1 MTDSDTPCG
10 EAAVGASTAE
20 EVGAD
25 EEGEDAD
32 EVDVVAAGGEDAVVV
47 QNKQNDCRKMNK
59 EHGIMIGEKQE
70 MAGRILSDPTLFR
83 PFLVTM
89 QHSLSFGADIL
100 SRLPSNAVASDFYLT
115 LLNKMGRKMNNL
127 VHLVESAITLSG
139 LLSSREFLLGYNPNP
154 KPKSEELDSVV
165 FAGIALE
172 YSALPLILQ

>member
-70 MAGRILSDPTLFR
+70 MAGRILSDPTLCSDHSSLQCNTAYPLGQIFYR
-83 PFLVTM
+83 DCRVM
-89 QHSLSFGADIL
+89 QWLRIFI
-100 SRLPSNAVASDFYLT
+100 
-115 LLNKMGRKMNNL
+115 
-127 VHLVESAITLSG
+127 
-139 LLSSREFLLGYNPNP
+139 
-154 KPKSEELDSVV
+154 
-165 FAGIALE
+165 
-172 YSALPLILQ
+172 

>member
-47 QNKQNDCRKMNK
+47 QKKQNDCRKMNK

-89 QHSLSFGADIL
+89 QQPAYGCPLGQIFYRDCRVMQ
-100 SRLPSNAVASDFYLT
+100 RLRIF
-115 LLNKMGRKMNNL
+115 
-127 VHLVESAITLSG
+127 I
-139 LLSSREFLLGYNPNP
+139 
-154 KPKSEELDSVV
+154 
-165 FAGIALE
+165 
-172 YSALPLILQ
+172 

>member
-139 LLSSREFLLGYNPNP
+139 LLRSRKFL
-154 KPKSEELDSVV
+154 
-165 FAGIALE
+165 F
-172 YSALPLILQ
+172 

>member
-127 VHLVESAITLSG
+127 VHLVESAITHLSG
-139 LLSSREFLLGYNPNP
+139 LLVVGSSYFDIIRTPNPNQKNLIP
-154 KPKSEELDSVV
+154 SSSLVS
-165 FAGIALE
+165 
-172 YSALPLILQ
+172 PLNIVHFP

>member
-10 EAAVGASTAE
+10 EAVVGASTAE

-47 QNKQNDCRKMNK
+47 QKKQNDCRKMNK

-70 MAGRILSDPTLFR
+70 MAGRILS
-83 PFLVTM
+83 
-89 QHSLSFGADIL
+89 FGADIL
-100 SRLPSNAVASDFYLT
+100 SQLPSNAVASDFYLT

-139 LLSSREFLLGYNPNP
+139 LLSGSSYFDIIRTPNPNQKNLIP
-154 KPKSEELDSVV
+154 SSSLVS
-165 FAGIALE
+165 
-172 YSALPLILQ
+172 PLNTVHFP

>member
-47 QNKQNDCRKMNK
+47 QNKQIDCRKMNK

-139 LLSSREFLLGYNPNP
+139 LLGSSYFDIIRTPNPNQKNLIP
-154 KPKSEELDSVV
+154 SSSLVS
-165 FAGIALE
+165 
-172 YSALPLILQ
+172 PLNTVHFP

>member
-127 VHLVESAITLSG
+127 VHLVESNRQ
-139 LLSSREFLLGYNPNP
+139 LLCLDYYVVGSSYFDIIRTPNPNQKNLIP
-154 KPKSEELDSVV
+154 SSSLVS
-165 FAGIALE
+165 
-172 YSALPLILQ
+172 PLNIVHFP